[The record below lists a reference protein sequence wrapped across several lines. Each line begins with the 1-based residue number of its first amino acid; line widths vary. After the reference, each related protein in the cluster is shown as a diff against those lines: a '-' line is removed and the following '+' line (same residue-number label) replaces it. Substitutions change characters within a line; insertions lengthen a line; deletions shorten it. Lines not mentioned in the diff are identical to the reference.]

1 MGMCYGWH
9 KPSAHHGFVIEGRWL
24 NHQIDNYHT
33 QNYSNDSDFPYAFAK
48 KVIYQPLGCF
58 LLMWIVFLTDSRMI
72 K

>member
-33 QNYSNDSDFPYAFAK
+33 QNYSNDSDFRMLCQEGDLSTP
-48 KVIYQPLGCF
+48 GMF
-58 LLMWIVFLTDSRMI
+58 LVDVDSFLTDSRMV